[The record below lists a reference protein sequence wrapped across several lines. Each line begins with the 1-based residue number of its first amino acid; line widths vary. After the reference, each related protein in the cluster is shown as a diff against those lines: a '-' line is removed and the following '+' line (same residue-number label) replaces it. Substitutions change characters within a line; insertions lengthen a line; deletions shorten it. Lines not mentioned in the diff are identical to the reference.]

1 MVIIMII
8 EICFAVVFAVSGIA
22 ALTRQYQMLQQN
34 SYFAVR
40 YLRWYKGALDG
51 GKVIEIARA
60 LIGAFAVAVAFYK
73 DTALQIFL
81 LSLGA
86 VLLLLTAFK
95 ANSQKKKSIKK
106 LVVTARV
113 KRMWAAGGVIIVL
126 IASLAVLLNST
137 VSIILWSVL
146 FLVCALPEI
155 VALLSLLVMKP
166 IEKCISDYYVNDAK
180 KILRNHKNMTV
191 IGVTGSYG
199 KTSTKFILGRIL
211 SERYNTLVT
220 PENYNTPMGIVI
232 TVRRDLKPQT
242 EIFVCEMGAKRKGD
256 IKEDCKIANPDL
268 GVITSIGPQ
277 HLDTFGNIET
287 VVSTKF
293 ELADWVKQK
302 NGKMYLN
309 GDNEYIKAKAGEY
322 TSVTYGTSNCDCKAA
337 DIAYSPKGLTVTLN
351 YKGEEFKVTSHL
363 LGYHNALNIAA
374 AVSVALDL
382 GLTAEEIAFAVSKL
396 KPTEHRLE
404 LKSYINGSTLID
416 DAYNSN
422 PEGCLEAARV
432 LGCFDGM
439 KKIIVTPGLVELG
452 DREYEANR
460 RLGQEAAKY
469 ADVIILVGQ
478 KRSVPIA
485 EGIKS
490 QNFPDKNLYV
500 VSSFKEAMGV
510 FSPMLDSDT
519 VILFENDLPDNYL
532 E

>member
-1 MVIIMII
+1 MII
-8 EICFAVVFAVSGIA
+8 KICFAIVCVVLGVV

-40 YLRWYKGALDG
+40 YLRWYKG
-51 GKVIEIARA
+51 VIKSRIAPILKA
-60 LIGAFAVAVAFYK
+60 LIGAGLTV
-73 DTALQIFL
+73 TALSESVGLAILLFAICIFAL
-81 LSLGA
+81 LIEA
-86 VLLLLTAFK
+86 VFSVRL
-95 ANSQKKKSIKK
+95 NKKSIKK

-113 KRMWAAGGVIIVL
+113 KRMWVAGGVILCL
-126 IASLAVLLNST
+126 IAALSVTFGGIAGKVLLAVLF
-137 VSIILWSVL
+137 IM
-146 FLVCALPEI
+146 CALPEI
-155 VALLSLLVMKP
+155 TALLSLFIMKP
-166 IEKCISDYYVNDAK
+166 IEKCISNYYVNDAK

-256 IKEDCKIANPDL
+256 IKEDCRIANPDL

-293 ELADWVKQK
+293 ELADWVKLK

-322 TSVTYGTSNCDCKAA
+322 NSVTYGVGDCDCKAC

-351 YKGEEFKVTSHL
+351 YKGEEIKVTSRL

-374 AVSVALDL
+374 AVGVALDL
-382 GLTAEEIAFAVSKL
+382 GLTPEEIAFAVSKL
-396 KPTEHRLE
+396 KPAEHRLE

-422 PEGCLEAARV
+422 PEGCLEATRV

-452 DREYEANR
+452 EQEYEANR
-460 RLGQEAAKY
+460 RLGAEAAKH
-469 ADVIILVGQ
+469 ADIIILVGQ
-478 KRSVPIA
+478 KRSIPLA
-485 EGIKS
+485 EGVKA
-490 QNFPDKNLYV
+490 QNFPEENLYV
-500 VSSFKEAMGV
+500 VSSFKEALGL
-510 FSPMLDSDT
+510 FSPMLDSNT